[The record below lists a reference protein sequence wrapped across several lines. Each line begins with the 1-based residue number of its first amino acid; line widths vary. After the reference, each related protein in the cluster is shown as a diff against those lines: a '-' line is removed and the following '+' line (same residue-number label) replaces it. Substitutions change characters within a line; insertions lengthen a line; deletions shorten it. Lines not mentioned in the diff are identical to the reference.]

1 MGKDEAKNE
10 REREARSR
18 RNPKTEL
25 TENVP
30 LVSAKRGKF
39 TELSNTK
46 VEAVVYARLT
56 DYKAFVREV
65 EGEEPDEGAIV
76 SAGLEMLFEAD
87 QVFER
92 WLNEQRRKG
101 RNPADSSNAKG
112 TMRTATVS
120 TDSGGST

>member
-76 SAGLEMLFEAD
+76 SAGLEMLFNAD
-87 QVFER
+87 QLFER
-92 WLNEQRRKG
+92 WQNDQRKKSRQ
-101 RNPADSSNAKG
+101 PDDSHNARS
-112 TMRTATVS
+112 TTRSVVTSTV
-120 TDSGGST
+120 GVGST